1 MANTKKAK
9 PQTEEVV
16 EQDVVDEAAET
27 VEEEV
32 VEKVKET
39 VKPAPRKTNKPK
51 HDPNELILCRSV
63 RFGEL
68 RLIGPKTHM
77 PYSWANEGDVR
88 EVEYQDLV
96 SWRALHSRYLFEP
109 MIIIEDEDIVEE
121 WKADLGKLYDNLQQI
136 DLKAMFKL
144 PHRQFI
150 SQLKKPPDG
159 MKTTVQNMAYSMIQ
173 DRTIYDLRIIDAIDE
188 ILGTELK
195 MMI

>member
-1 MANTKKAK
+1 MATTKKSTVE
-9 PQTEEVV
+9 TEEII
-16 EQDVVDEAAET
+16 ETEA
-27 VEEEV
+27 VEE
-32 VEKVKET
+32 
-39 VKPAPRKTNKPK
+39 VKPSPKKANKPK

-68 RLIGPKTHM
+68 RLIGPKTRM

-88 EVEYQDLV
+88 EVEFQDLV

-121 WKADLGKLYDNLQQI
+121 WKVDLGQLYADLQDI
-136 DLKAMFKL
+136 DIKALFKL

-150 SQLKKPPDG
+150 AQLKKLPAG

-173 DRTIYDLRIIDAIDE
+173 DRTLYDLRIIDAIDE

-195 MMI
+195 MMIH